1 MFPIPAILGNR
12 DAPHAAHAV
21 SLTRKTQYERSSPLW
36 MDHPTTTSP
45 NREVHAAIHDVRF
58 TSILLKKSEI
68 EVPRKSCFRADSG
81 VSTGSCR
88 SKA

>member
-1 MFPIPAILGNR
+1 MFPIPATLGNR
-12 DAPHAAHAV
+12 DAPRAAHAV

-58 TSILLKKSEI
+58 TSIRDVAQTSQMRKKQTLRVGEAMYQI
-68 EVPRKSCFRADSG
+68 DL
-81 VSTGSCR
+81 
-88 SKA
+88 